1 MDTIVLK
8 RDLIRL
14 WRKVKVKPVYWFA
27 FAIWLSFFSFTP
39 VEMVGLETK
48 SSFSVF
54 ASEQETPLDF
64 TVTINKLL
72 SDRRETFPSEI
83 TAQSILIRERTSG
96 QILYTRNESQERSP
110 ASLTKMLTGLL
121 VAENCDLTREVTISI
136 VKSIGSIMGLEN
148 GERVTYEDLL
158 YGMLVAS
165 GNDAAEILA
174 RDCFGSEEALVKKMN
189 ERISF
194 LGLEHTHF
202 EDVTGLTED
211 GHYASAFDLNIIAEL
226 VLRNDILAPIV
237 DTQKISL
244 ISLDQDRWY
253 NLETSND
260 LLGEYPE
267 VYGVKTGF
275 TEKAGECLVFV
286 INHNGHDFLVSLL
299 GSSDRFEDAKQI
311 IDWIKNS
318 Y

>member
-54 ASEQETPLDF
+54 ASEQETLLDF

-148 GERVTYEDLL
+148 GERVT
-158 YGMLVAS
+158 
-165 GNDAAEILA
+165 
-174 RDCFGSEEALVKKMN
+174 
-189 ERISF
+189 
-194 LGLEHTHF
+194 
-202 EDVTGLTED
+202 
-211 GHYASAFDLNIIAEL
+211 
-226 VLRNDILAPIV
+226 
-237 DTQKISL
+237 
-244 ISLDQDRWY
+244 
-253 NLETSND
+253 
-260 LLGEYPE
+260 
-267 VYGVKTGF
+267 
-275 TEKAGECLVFV
+275 
-286 INHNGHDFLVSLL
+286 
-299 GSSDRFEDAKQI
+299 
-311 IDWIKNS
+311 
-318 Y
+318 